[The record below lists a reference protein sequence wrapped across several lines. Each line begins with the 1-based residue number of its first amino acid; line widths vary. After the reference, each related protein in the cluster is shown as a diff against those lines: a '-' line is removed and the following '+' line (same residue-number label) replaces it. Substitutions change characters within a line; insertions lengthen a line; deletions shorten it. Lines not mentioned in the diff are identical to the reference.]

1 MAATPQ
7 LIKELRELT
16 GAGMMDCK
24 NALNETGGDLEK
36 AVQALR
42 EAGLGKAAKK
52 AGNVAA
58 EGLIAIEVNSDKT
71 KAVILE
77 LNSQTDFVAKNENFI
92 NITKEITAHAF
103 SNNINDA
110 LTLNSSTINGKD
122 FPTYLAEKIATI
134 GENLVA
140 RKLQS
145 VEGQVVN
152 GYVHVNGRTGVILA
166 ASCDA
171 GVKDKASALLR
182 NIAMHA
188 SAMKPTVISY
198 KDLDPAFVESEN
210 RAIRAEI
217 EAENEELVR
226 LKKPLKKIPDFV
238 SKSQLTDEAI
248 AAAKARFEDELKFK
262 EKLRAAGKPEKIW
275 ANIIPGQI
283 ERFITDN
290 TQLDGRFALLSQA
303 YVMNDKQTV
312 EQAIAEVDASIKI
325 TGYIRFE
332 LGEGIEKK
340 EEDFAAE
347 VAKQMGK

>member
-1 MAATPQ
+1 MAGATPQ
-7 LIKELRELT
+7 LIKELREMT
-16 GAGMMDCK
+16 GAGMLDCK

-58 EGLIAIEVNSDKT
+58 EGLIAVLVNSDNT
-71 KAVILE
+71 KATMLE

-92 NITKEITAHAF
+92 NITKEITSFAQ
-103 SNNINDA
+103 NNGIEDA
-110 LTLNSSTINGKD
+110 AALAASSINGQD
-122 FPTYLAEKIATI
+122 FPTYLNEKIATI

-140 RKLQS
+140 RKLTT
-145 VEGQVVN
+145 VTGQVVN
-152 GYVHVNGRTGVILA
+152 AYVHATGRVGVLLA
-166 ASCDA
+166 ATCDEA
-171 GVKDKASALLR
+171 AKEKTAALLR
-182 NIAMHA
+182 DIAMHA

-198 KDLDPAFVESEN
+198 TDLDPAFVESEN
-210 RAIRAEI
+210 RAIVAEI
-217 EAENEELVR
+217 IAENDELKR
-226 LKKPLKKIPDFV
+226 LGKPLKKIPEFV
-238 SKSQLTDEAI
+238 SKSQLTEVAI
-248 AAAKARFEDELKFK
+248 ANAKARFEEELK
-262 EKLRAAGKPEKIW
+262 AAGKPEKIW

-283 ERFITDN
+283 ERYITDN

-303 YVMNDKQTV
+303 YVMNDKITV

-325 TGYIRFE
+325 TEYIRFE

>member
-1 MAATPQ
+1 MAGVTPQ
-7 LIKELRELT
+7 LIKELREMT

-24 NALNETGGDLEK
+24 NALNETNGDLDK

-58 EGLIAIEVNSDKT
+58 EGLISVLVNSDNT
-71 KAVILE
+71 KAVLLE
-77 LNSQTDFVAKNENFI
+77 LNSQTDFVAKNENFV
-92 NITKEITAHAF
+92 NLTKEITTHAL
-103 SNNINDA
+103 NNGIADA
-110 LTLNSSTINGKD
+110 QTLASSKINGEE
-122 FPTYLAEKIATI
+122 FQTYLNEKIATI

-140 RKLQS
+140 RKLS
-145 VEGQVVN
+145 LVSGQVVN
-152 GYVHVNGRTGVILA
+152 GYVHATGRVGVVLA
-166 ASCDA
+166 ATCNDA
-171 GVKDKASALLR
+171 VKDKAAALLR

-210 RAIRAEI
+210 KAIRAEI
-217 EAENEELVR
+217 EAENDELRR
-226 LKKPLKKIPDFV
+226 LGKPQKRIPEFV

-248 AAAKARFEDELKFK
+248 AAAKARFEDELK
-262 EKLRAAGKPEKIW
+262 AQGKPEKIW

-283 ERFITDN
+283 ERFIADN
-290 TQLDGRFALLSQA
+290 TQLDGRFALLSQP
-303 YVMNDKQTV
+303 YVMDDKKTV
-312 EQAIAEVDASIKI
+312 EQAIAEVHSSIVI
-325 TGYIRFE
+325 TEYIRFE

>member
-1 MAATPQ
+1 MAGATPQ
-7 LIKELRELT
+7 LIKELREMT
-16 GAGMMDCK
+16 GAGMLDCK

-58 EGLIAIEVNSDKT
+58 EGLISVLVNADNT
-71 KAVILE
+71 KAVMLE
-77 LNSQTDFVAKNENFI
+77 LNSQTDFVAKNENFV
-92 NITKEITAHAF
+92 NLTKEITSHAL
-103 SNNINDA
+103 NNGIENAEA
-110 LTLNSSTINGKD
+110 LAASSINGQD
-122 FPTYLAEKIATI
+122 FPTFLNEKIATI

-140 RKLQS
+140 RKLANVS
-145 VEGQVVN
+145 GQVVN
-152 GYVHVNGRTGVILA
+152 AYVHATGRVGVVLS
-166 ASCDA
+166 ASCDEA
-171 GVKDKASALLR
+171 VKDKAAALLR

-210 RAIRAEI
+210 KAIVAEI
-217 EAENEELVR
+217 IAENDELKR
-226 LKKPLKKIPDFV
+226 LGKPLKKIPEFV

-248 AAAKARFEDELKFK
+248 ANAKARFEE
-262 EKLRAAGKPEKIW
+262 ELRAAGKPEKIW

-283 ERFITDN
+283 ERYITDN

-303 YVMNDKQTV
+303 YVMDDKKTV

-325 TGYIRFE
+325 TEYIRFE

>member
-1 MAATPQ
+1 MAGVTPQ
-7 LIKELRELT
+7 LIKELREMT

-24 NALNETGGDLEK
+24 NALNETNGDLDK

-58 EGLIAIEVNSDKT
+58 EGLISVLVNSDNT
-71 KAVILE
+71 KAVLLE
-77 LNSQTDFVAKNENFI
+77 LNSQTDFVAKNENFV
-92 NITKEITAHAF
+92 NLTKEITTHAL
-103 SNNINDA
+103 NNGIADA
-110 LTLNSSTINGKD
+110 QTLASSKINGEE
-122 FPTYLAEKIATI
+122 FQTYLNEKIATI

-140 RKLQS
+140 RKLS
-145 VEGQVVN
+145 LVSGQVVN
-152 GYVHVNGRTGVILA
+152 GYVHATGRVGVVLA
-166 ASCDA
+166 ATCNDA
-171 GVKDKASALLR
+171 VKDKAATLLR

-210 RAIRAEI
+210 KAIRAEI
-217 EAENEELVR
+217 EAENDELRR
-226 LKKPLKKIPDFV
+226 LGKPQKRIPEFV

-248 AAAKARFEDELKFK
+248 AAAKARFEDELK
-262 EKLRAAGKPEKIW
+262 AQGKPEKIW

-283 ERFITDN
+283 ERFIADN
-290 TQLDGRFALLSQA
+290 TQLDGRFALLSQP
-303 YVMNDKQTV
+303 YVMDDKKTV
-312 EQAIAEVDASIKI
+312 EQAIAEVDSSITI
-325 TGYIRFE
+325 TEYIRFE

>member
-1 MAATPQ
+1 MAGATPQ

-24 NALNETGGDLEK
+24 NALNETGGDIEK

-58 EGLIAIEVNSDKT
+58 EGLIALEINKDNT

-92 NITKEITAHAF
+92 NITKEITAHALN
-103 SNNINDA
+103 SNLNDA
-110 LTLNSSTINGKD
+110 EALNSSTIAGQD

-152 GYVHVNGRTGVILA
+152 GYVHVTGRTGVILA
-166 ASCDA
+166 AKCDEA
-171 GVKDKASALLR
+171 AKDKAIALLR

-198 KDLDPAFVESEN
+198 KDLDKDFVESEN
-210 RAIRAEI
+210 RAIKAEI
-217 EAENEELVR
+217 EAENDELVR
-226 LKKPLKKIPDFV
+226 LGRPLKKIPEFV
-238 SKSQLTDEAI
+238 SKSQLTDEAL
-248 AAAKARFEDELKFK
+248 ANAKANFEAELK
-262 EKLRAAGKPEKIW
+262 AQGKPEKIW
-275 ANIIPGQI
+275 ANIIPGQL
-283 ERFITDN
+283 ERYITDN
-290 TQLDGRFALLSQA
+290 TQLDTRYALLSQA
-303 YVMNDKQTV
+303 YVMDDKKTV
-312 EQAIAEVDASIKI
+312 EQAIAEVDASIEI
-325 TGYIRFE
+325 TSYVRFE

-347 VAKQMGK
+347 VAKQMGN

>member
-1 MAATPQ
+1 MAGATPQ
-7 LIKELRELT
+7 LIKELREMT
-16 GAGMMDCK
+16 GAGMLDCK
-24 NALNETGGDLEK
+24 NALNETGGDLDK

-58 EGLIAIEVNSDKT
+58 EGLISVLVNADNT
-71 KAVILE
+71 KAVMLE
-77 LNSQTDFVAKNENFI
+77 LNSQTDFVAKNENFV
-92 NITKEITAHAF
+92 NLTKEITNH
-103 SNNINDA
+103 A
-110 LTLNSSTINGKD
+110 LTNGIENAEALAASSINGQD
-122 FPTYLAEKIATI
+122 FPTFLNEKIATI

-140 RKLQS
+140 RKLANVS
-145 VEGQVVN
+145 AQVVN
-152 GYVHVNGRTGVILA
+152 AYVHATGRVGVILA
-166 ASCDA
+166 ASCDEA
-171 GVKDKASALLR
+171 AKDKTAALLR

-210 RAIRAEI
+210 KANVAEI
-217 EAENEELVR
+217 IAENDELKR
-226 LKKPLKKIPDFV
+226 LGKPLKKIPEFV
-238 SKSQLTDEAI
+238 SKSQLTEVAI
-248 AAAKARFEDELKFK
+248 AAAKARFEEELK
-262 EKLRAAGKPEKIW
+262 AAGKPEKIW

-283 ERFITDN
+283 ERYITDN

-303 YVMNDKQTV
+303 YVMDDKKTV

-325 TGYIRFE
+325 TEYVRFE

>member
-1 MAATPQ
+1 MVGVTPQ
-7 LIKELRELT
+7 LIKELREMT

-24 NALNETGGDLEK
+24 NALNETNGDLDK

-58 EGLIAIEVNSDKT
+58 EGLISVLVNSDNT
-71 KAVILE
+71 KAVLLE
-77 LNSQTDFVAKNENFI
+77 LNSQTDFVAKNENFV
-92 NITKEITAHAF
+92 NLTKEITTHAL
-103 SNNINDA
+103 NNGIADA
-110 LTLNSSTINGKD
+110 QTLASSKINGEE
-122 FPTYLAEKIATI
+122 FQTYLNEKIATI

-140 RKLQS
+140 RKLS
-145 VEGQVVN
+145 LVSGQVVN
-152 GYVHVNGRTGVILA
+152 GYVHATGRVGVVLA
-166 ASCDA
+166 ATCNDA
-171 GVKDKASALLR
+171 VKDKAAALLR

-210 RAIRAEI
+210 KAIRAEI
-217 EAENEELVR
+217 EAENDELRR
-226 LKKPLKKIPDFV
+226 LGKPQKRIPEFV

-248 AAAKARFEDELKFK
+248 AAAKARFEDELK
-262 EKLRAAGKPEKIW
+262 AQGKPEKIW

-283 ERFITDN
+283 ERFIADN
-290 TQLDGRFALLSQA
+290 TQLDGRFALLSQP
-303 YVMNDKQTV
+303 YVMDDKKTV
-312 EQAIAEVDASIKI
+312 EQAIAEVDSSIVI
-325 TGYIRFE
+325 TEYIRFE

>member
-24 NALNETGGDLEK
+24 NALNETGGDIDK

-58 EGLIAIEVNSDKT
+58 EGLIAVEINSDNT

-77 LNSQTDFVAKNENFI
+77 LNAQTDFVAKNENFV
-92 NITKEITAHAF
+92 NLTKEITAHAL
-103 SNNINDA
+103 SSNINSADA
-110 LTLNSSTINGKD
+110 LNSSKIAGND
-122 FPTYLAEKIATI
+122 FSTYLAEKIATI
-134 GENLVA
+134 GENIVA
-140 RKLQS
+140 RKLAS
-145 VEGQVVN
+145 VEGVVVN
-152 GYVHVNGRTGVILA
+152 AYVHVTGRTGVVLA
-166 ASCDA
+166 AKCNDA
-171 GVKDKASALLR
+171 AKEKTVALLR

-210 RAIRAEI
+210 KAIRAEI
-217 EAENEELVR
+217 EAENDELVR

-238 SKSQLTDEAI
+238 SRSQLTDEAI
-248 AAAKARFEDELKFK
+248 AQAKARFEDE
-262 EKLRAAGKPEKIW
+262 LRAAGKPEKIW

>member
-1 MAATPQ
+1 MAVTPQ

-24 NALNETGGDLEK
+24 NALNETGGDVDK

-58 EGLIAIEVNSDKT
+58 EGLISVLVNSDNT
-71 KAVILE
+71 KAVLLE
-77 LNSQTDFVAKNENFI
+77 LNSQTDFVAKNENFV
-92 NITKEITAHAF
+92 NLTKEITTHAL
-103 SNNINDA
+103 NNGIADA
-110 LTLNSSTINGKD
+110 QTLASSKINGEE
-122 FPTYLAEKIATI
+122 FQTYLNEKIATI

-140 RKLQS
+140 RKLS
-145 VEGQVVN
+145 LVSGQVVN
-152 GYVHVNGRTGVILA
+152 GYVHAIGRVGVVLA
-166 ASCDA
+166 ATCNDA
-171 GVKDKASALLR
+171 VKDKAAALLR

-210 RAIRAEI
+210 KAIRAEI
-217 EAENEELVR
+217 EAENDELRR
-226 LKKPLKKIPDFV
+226 LGKPQKRIPEFV

-248 AAAKARFEDELKFK
+248 AAAKARFEDELK
-262 EKLRAAGKPEKIW
+262 AQGKPEKIW

-283 ERFITDN
+283 ERFIADN

-303 YVMNDKQTV
+303 YVMDDKKSV
-312 EQAIAEVDASIKI
+312 EQAIAEVHPSIQI
-325 TGYIRFE
+325 TEYIRFE